1 MDCTAIQWEVVACA
15 SRSKFSNESEHVQ
28 LLTADSNVEEYL
40 LSVLEANPSC
50 QCTIGAE
57 VLAKSGPGYEKVR
70 QIRFKINEN
79 KWVIKE
85 EGTDELLIDKAGV
98 STDDIFCE
106 TL

>member
-15 SRSKFSNESEHVQ
+15 LRSKFGNESEHVQ

-50 QCTIGAE
+50 QCTVGAE

-70 QIRFKINEN
+70 
-79 KWVIKE
+79 
-85 EGTDELLIDKAGV
+85 
-98 STDDIFCE
+98 
-106 TL
+106 